1 MRRDGAE
8 SAHKAHPGRIRC
20 LRGISN
26 NITLAHSLRGTRF
39 SVGFLPQDS
48 GKVTRRKEI
57 HPSPDSYNVDM
68 WPQPERTQQLIEQ
81 AKTGAPGALDQL
93 LAEFREPLRRVI
105 GLRLDPVLSRR
116 IDASDIVQDVL
127 LEANQRLN
135 DYLRNPTMPFHLWLR
150 HLAQDRII
158 DTHRRHRQAQR
169 RSVDREQPIDR
180 PAWVDAS
187 SIQLVAQLV
196 DTEQTPASAA
206 IQQELQRR
214 LESALTQLNE
224 DDRDI
229 ILMRHHEQLSNQDV
243 AAALGLNEAAASMRY
258 LRALRKLRAIL
269 LPEQTSESES

>member
-1 MRRDGAE
+1 M
-8 SAHKAHPGRIRC
+8 
-20 LRGISN
+20 
-26 NITLAHSLRGTRF
+26 
-39 SVGFLPQDS
+39 
-48 GKVTRRKEI
+48 
-57 HPSPDSYNVDM
+57 
-68 WPQPERTQQLIEQ
+68 IEQ